1 MPMTSDKLSTRKLE
15 SPLDKSICKEVDQL
29 HNMEEVTIQ
38 DHQQVLFK
46 KKKVHGTQL
55 NLEEFLINTSKLQ
68 LLSSPKKI
76 KSKPREPLPP
86 LY

>member
-1 MPMTSDKLSTRKLE
+1 MPMTSEKLSTRKLE
-15 SPLDKSICKEVDQL
+15 SLLDKSTSKEVDQL

-38 DHQQVLFK
+38 DHQQVSFK

-55 NLEEFLINTSKLQ
+55 NLEEFLMNTSKPQ
-68 LLSSPKKI
+68 LPSSPKKI

-86 LY
+86 HY

>member
-1 MPMTSDKLSTRKLE
+1 MTSDKLSTRKLE
-15 SPLDKSICKEVDQL
+15 SPLDKSTCKEVDQL

-55 NLEEFLINTSKLQ
+55 NQEEFLMNTSKPQ

-76 KSKPREPLPP
+76 KLKLRELLPP
-86 LY
+86 LF